1 MLNYI
6 KVDNYCSLVN
16 FKIDFSSI
24 NLLLGHNG
32 TGKSTIISLIAALR
46 SFILGKTDTSTA
58 FGFQTLTRWQSVPV
72 QSFELSLTYKNS
84 VYIYQLEVEF
94 DVKDKKNRV
103 KKEIVLCDGNLLFN
117 AENGKA
123 LIYNDSYQQGP
134 EVLINWLSS
143 GISSVY
149 EQSEYKKLF
158 DFKKAVDQII
168 VCHPL
173 PFDYDFSLSFME
185 QQSLDYSASNISN
198 VYMYIVQRNPEKMME
213 LWQVLKEI
221 NPYFVRTY
229 LNGDNGKVLYFEYD
243 HNGVKNSYALTEIS
257 DGERMLFI
265 LYFLVVMYFDD
276 DYSLLL
282 DEPDNF
288 ISLPEV
294 GQLVQFIQDR
304 ATNKNQC
311 VLISHHPS
319 VIDFFAPSNGIW
331 LERRSYGATTIANPP
346 KSDCGL
352 TYSEIISQGG
362 MNEAE

>member
-24 NLLLGHNG
+24 NLLLGNNG

-46 SFILGKTDTSTA
+46 SFILGKTDTFTA
-58 FGFQTLTRWQSVPV
+58 FGFHTLTRWQSVPL
-72 QSFELSLTYKNS
+72 QTFEFSLTYKDAI
-84 VYIYQLEVEF
+84 YIYQLEVEF
-94 DVKDKKNRV
+94 DVKDKKSRV
-103 KKEIVLCDGNLLFN
+103 KKEIVLCDDNLLFK

-123 LIYNDSYQQGP
+123 VLYDDSYQQGP
-134 EVLINWLSS
+134 EVLVNWLYS

-149 EQSEYKKLF
+149 EKSDYTKLY
-158 DFKKAVDQII
+158 DFKQAIDKIV

-173 PFDYDFSLSFME
+173 PFDYESSLSFVE
-185 QQSLDYSASNISN
+185 QQSLDYSASNITN

-213 LWQVLKEI
+213 LWQVLKDI
-221 NPYFVRTY
+221 NPCFVRTY
-229 LNGDNGKVLYFEYD
+229 LNGDNGKELYFEYD
-243 HNGVKNSYALTEIS
+243 HNGVKNSYDFNEIS

-265 LYFLVVMYFDD
+265 LYFIVVMYFDD

-294 GQLVQFIQDR
+294 GLLVQFIQDR

-331 LERRSYGATTIANPP
+331 LERRSYGATTIATPP

>member
-6 KVDNYCSLVN
+6 KADNYCSLVN

-24 NLLLGHNG
+24 NLLLGNNG
-32 TGKSTIISLIAALR
+32 TGKSTIFSLITILR
-46 SFILGKTDTSTA
+46 AFILGKTDSSAA

-72 QSFELSLTYKNS
+72 QAFEISLTYKGS
-84 VYIYQLEVEF
+84 VYIYQLEIEF
-94 DVKDKKNRV
+94 DVKEKKNRV
-103 KKEIVLCDGNLLFN
+103 KKEIVLCDDNLLFK

-123 LIYNDSYQQGP
+123 ILYDDSYKEGP

-149 EQSEYKKLF
+149 EHSDYKKLY
-158 DFKKAVDQII
+158 DFKQAVEKII

-173 PFDYDFSLSFME
+173 PFDFDFSLSFAE
-185 QQSLDYSASNISN
+185 QKALDYSASNITN

-221 NPYFVRTY
+221 NPCFVRTY

-243 HNGVKNSYALTEIS
+243 HNGVKNSYSINEIS

-265 LYFLVVMYFDD
+265 LYFIVVMNFED
-276 DYSLLL
+276 DYSLFL

-294 GQLVQFIQDR
+294 GQFVQFIQDR
-304 ATNKNQC
+304 ATTKNQC

-331 LERRSYGATTIANPP
+331 LERRSYGATTIATPP
-346 KSDCGL
+346 KSDSGL

>member
-6 KVDNYCSLVN
+6 KADNYCSLVN
-16 FKIDFSSI
+16 LKIDFASL
-24 NLLLGHNG
+24 NLLLGNNG
-32 TGKSTIISLIAALR
+32 VGKSTIFSLIAALR
-46 SFILGKTDTSTA
+46 FFILGKADSSTA
-58 FGFQTLTRWQSVPV
+58 FGFQTLTRWQSVPL
-72 QSFELSLTYKNS
+72 QSFEFSLTYKDI
-84 VYIYQLEVEF
+84 VYIYQLEIEF
-94 DVKDKKNRV
+94 DVRDKKNRV

-123 LIYNDSYQQGP
+123 LIYNDSYQKGP
-134 EVLINWLSS
+134 EVLVNWLYS

-149 EQSEYKKLF
+149 EKSDYTKLY
-158 DFKKAVDQII
+158 DFKQAIDKIV

-173 PFDYDFSLSFME
+173 PFGYESSLSFVE
-185 QQSLDYSASNISN
+185 QQSLDYSAGNITN

-213 LWQVLKEI
+213 LWQVLKDI
-221 NPYFVRTY
+221 NPCFVRTY
-229 LNGDNGKVLYFEYD
+229 LNGDNGKELYFEYD
-243 HNGVKNSYALTEIS
+243 HNGVKNSYAFNEIS

-304 ATNKNQC
+304 ATDKNQC
-311 VLISHHPS
+311 VLISHHPN

-331 LERRSYGATTIANPP
+331 LERRSYGATTIATPP

-362 MNEAE
+362 MNECA

>member
-1 MLNYI
+1 MINYL

-24 NLLLGHNG
+24 NLLLGKNG
-32 TGKSTIISLIAALR
+32 TGKSTVISLIAFLR
-46 SFILGKTDTSTA
+46 SFILGKVDSSVA
-58 FGFQTLTRWQSVPV
+58 FGFQTLTRWQSVPL
-72 QSFELSLTYKNS
+72 QSFEFSLTHKDS
-84 VYIYQLEVEF
+84 VYIYQLEVEY
-94 DVKDKKNRV
+94 DVKEKKNRV
-103 KKEIVLCDGNLLFN
+103 KKEIVLCDNNLLFK

-123 LIYNDSYQQGP
+123 ILFDDSYKEGP
-134 EVLINWLSS
+134 EVLVNWLFS
-143 GISSVY
+143 GISSV
-149 EQSEYKKLF
+149 SEYSEFKKLY
-158 DFKKAVDQII
+158 DFKQAVEKIV

-173 PFDYDFSLSFME
+173 PFDYDFSFAFAE
-185 QQSLDYSASNISN
+185 HQSLDYSAGNITN

-229 LNGDNGKVLYFEYD
+229 LNGDNGKELYFEYD
-243 HNGVKNSYALTEIS
+243 HNGVKNSYAFNEIS

-276 DYSLLL
+276 DYSLFL

-294 GQLVQFIQDR
+294 GQFVQFIQDR
-304 ATNKNQC
+304 ATAKNQC

-331 LERRSYGATTIANPP
+331 LERRSYGATTIATPP
-346 KSDCGL
+346 KPDCGL